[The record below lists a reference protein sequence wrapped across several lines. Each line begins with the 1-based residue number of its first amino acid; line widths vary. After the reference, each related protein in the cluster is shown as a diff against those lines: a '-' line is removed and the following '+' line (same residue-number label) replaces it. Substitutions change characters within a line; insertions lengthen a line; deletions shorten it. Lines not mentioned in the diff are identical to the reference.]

1 MVDVRMPDNSSE
13 IDELRHAFEAART
26 AWPAIHVA
34 FDVFAARSAG
44 GGLEHSADLYLACA
58 LSAGDPSAI
67 AAFDEQFL
75 AGVADAVSR
84 IGRSRDFLAEV
95 QQILRERLLVGP
107 HAKIHDYRGG
117 GPLAGWVRTAA
128 VRTALNLQRATR
140 RETPLGEPD
149 ETPDAIA
156 SLLDPAVALLRQ
168 RHTAEIDAALQ
179 RAIRALEPRARL
191 LLQFYYID
199 GLTLSAIAAVERVGT
214 STVFRRLHA
223 ATEAVLAAVKR
234 ELAERLQLSGD
245 SLDSLIRHV
254 QDDID
259 LSISGALSAAT

>member
-1 MVDVRMPDNSSE
+1 MLENSSE
-13 IDELRHAFEAART
+13 IDEIRQAFEVARA
-26 AWPAIHVA
+26 AWPAIDVA
-34 FDVFAARSAG
+34 FDVFTSRIASGDHR
-44 GGLEHSADLYLACA
+44 HSSDLYLACA
-58 LSAGDPSAI
+58 LSAGDPTAI

-75 AGVADAVSR
+75 AGVGDAIAR
-84 IGRSRDFLAEV
+84 IDRSRDFIAEV

-107 HAKIHDYRGG
+107 YAKILDYRGG
-117 GPLAGWVRTAA
+117 GALAGWVRTAA
-128 VRTALNLQRATR
+128 VRTALNLHRATR
-140 RETPLGEPD
+140 RETLLAEPY
-149 ETPDAIA
+149 EAPHAIE

-168 RHTAEIDAALQ
+168 RHTPEIDAALQ
-179 RAIRALEPRARL
+179 RAIAALEPRARL

-199 GLTLSAIAAVERVGT
+199 GLTLSAIAAVERVGA

-223 ATEAVLAAVKR
+223 ATEAVLAQVKH
-234 ELAERLQLSGD
+234 ELTERLALSAD